1 MDSLP
6 GSVFTPPAKL
16 SRHHSPRSINAT
28 SPQVVTR
35 TPTELSRQH
44 SPRSITS
51 TSTST
56 TPARLSRHNSPR
68 DINRTVTDY
77 ELHEARTWNED
88 RPQSH
93 YPGRGSIYEDV
104 TIPTNILRYANIAKE
119 WTPRPEATGTQD
131 LHQADSTSAFNVVD
145 IALEQQL
152 VIDYAL
158 GNATTSHAGFSWRT
172 RSIWDHGQATSW
184 RQTSLPTLSEEK
196 THGTFGPQRRSTSGM
211 QAAHKTPRR
220 SIHIRQG
227 EDTTSAGQHM
237 NNTILFRSLNSYAL
251 NEAARDR
258 ERKYSDV
265 VPPDA
270 DYLAAYEGS
279 MEKNITQ
286 SSDNPS
292 SAVNDEPGQP
302 RDSSVIRRA
311 SIAIASAYETLAKG
325 TTDLMRRSSLW
336 DVYEN
341 AKVRGKH
348 LQRKKWVQVAF
359 EYAFY
364 LILLSF
370 VYFVLIG
377 RPLWNGAVW
386 WLYWVVDTQFTVAGT
401 WSITIGLAIM

>member
-1 MDSLP
+1 
-6 GSVFTPPAKL
+6 
-16 SRHHSPRSINAT
+16 
-28 SPQVVTR
+28 
-35 TPTELSRQH
+35 
-44 SPRSITS
+44 
-51 TSTST
+51 
-56 TPARLSRHNSPR
+56 
-68 DINRTVTDY
+68 
-77 ELHEARTWNED
+77 
-88 RPQSH
+88 
-93 YPGRGSIYEDV
+93 
-104 TIPTNILRYANIAKE
+104 
-119 WTPRPEATGTQD
+119 
-131 LHQADSTSAFNVVD
+131 
-145 IALEQQL
+145 
-152 VIDYAL
+152 
-158 GNATTSHAGFSWRT
+158 
-172 RSIWDHGQATSW
+172 
-184 RQTSLPTLSEEK
+184 
-196 THGTFGPQRRSTSGM
+196 
-211 QAAHKTPRR
+211 
-220 SIHIRQG
+220 
-227 EDTTSAGQHM
+227 
-237 NNTILFRSLNSYAL
+237 
-251 NEAARDR
+251 
-258 ERKYSDV
+258 
-265 VPPDA
+265 
-270 DYLAAYEGS
+270 

-311 SIAIASAYETLAKG
+311 SIAIASAYETFAKG